1 MKVQCISTKSGY
13 HKHLKLG
20 EWYLVEEKQVL
31 IKPSPNE
38 IAINHWYLNKWG
50 VYVNNVVYYDKSL
63 FRTFA
68 EKRDYKLSKLGI

>member
-13 HKHLKLG
+13 HKHLKLS

-31 IKPSPNE
+31 RSTLSNE
-38 IAINHWYLNKWG
+38 IAINHCYLNKWG

>member
-38 IAINHWYLNKWG
+38 IAINHWYLNKW
-50 VYVNNVVYYDKSL
+50 VFTLIMWYIMINYYLEHLLKK
-63 FRTFA
+63 
-68 EKRDYKLSKLGI
+68 EIIN